1 MQSVDGEVRKPSF
14 LVYYDN
20 EVVVL
25 RLPDE
30 EAGKLFKSLFPYGKK
45 AIKPNFE
52 ESPALAMAFDI
63 LSMAIDR
70 DNERY
75 VKKCEK
81 NRENIKK
88 RWEGTGKQSN
98 TSVYESNQLNTKY
111 TDKDRD
117 KDMEKDSI
125 YSSES
130 ESLPSEPP
138 LISLPLNDK
147 SFHDVFCND
156 VDDWKEL
163 YPAVDIVQELR
174 KMKGWLNSNP
184 TKRKTR
190 RGIKKFINSWL
201 AREQDKRHDVI
212 GEFTGGIRTQNTDQ
226 SSVDEKIV
234 TKSKEEI
241 EGEIYMIARTYIS
254 QEAFD
259 RYPDKT
265 HELIRLCCP
274 LEDFTREHIDYMR
287 SAWGIEPQPKIDRFI
302 PPTEE
307 TYIFW
312 DARLSD

>member
-1 MQSVDGEVRKPSF
+1 MQSVDREIRKPSF

-45 AIKPNFE
+45 AIKPDFD

-98 TSVYESNQLNTKY
+98 TSVYESKQSNTKY
-111 TDKDRD
+111 TDRDKDRD
-117 KDMEKDSI
+117 KDNT
-125 YSSES
+125 YCSEP
-130 ESLPSEPP
+130 EAPPSEPP

-147 SFHDVFCND
+147 TFHDVFCED
-156 VDDWKEL
+156 VDEWKEL
-163 YPAVDIVQELR
+163 YPAVDIIQELR
-174 KMKGWLNSNP
+174 KMKGWLNGNP

-190 RGIKKFINSWL
+190 RGIKRFINSWL
-201 AREQDKRHDVI
+201 AREQDKRHDVKETSV
-212 GEFTGGIRTQNTDQ
+212 GEYRTHKTDQ
-226 SSVDEKIV
+226 VPVEEKKV
-234 TKSKEEI
+234 PKSKEEI
-241 EGEIYMIARTYIS
+241 EEDIYKIAHSYIS
-254 QEAFD
+254 QEAFE
-259 RYPDKT
+259 RYHDKS

-274 LEDFTREHIDYMR
+274 LEDFTREQVDYMR
-287 SAWGIEPQPKIDRFI
+287 SAWGIKPQPKIDRFI

-312 DARLSD
+312 DAHLSD